1 MRWRDRSAY
10 RRLNPKRYWATAT
23 LSNHR
28 KAGYIV
34 KISHR
39 ELVELANSTKL
50 CRYCRRL
57 LLWKVSQDYARSS
70 TRSLD
75 RINNSRILTK
85 SNVQIICHRCNR
97 TKGERTHKQ
106 FMADGQR
113 ALEAA

>member
-57 LLWKVSQDYARSS
+57 LLWKVSQDHARSS

-75 RINNSRILTK
+75 R
-85 SNVQIICHRCNR
+85 
-97 TKGERTHKQ
+97 KGERTHKQ